1 MLRSV
6 ETGSDFKSIPMLKLF
21 SQLINECSKLTSG
34 TRLWFESPLLMQSL
48 VWAVGSAARGS
59 NACTYSIKTSS
70 KFRGKFNLKAF
81 ANPNEI
87 EKYLNSHWQH
97 PFEFFLKTILAY

>member
-1 MLRSV
+1 MSMLGSTK
-6 ETGSDFKSIPMLKLF
+6 TGSNLKSIPMLKLF

-59 NACTYSIKTSS
+59 VHALLIPSKPHPNSGRNSI
-70 KFRGKFNLKAF
+70 
-81 ANPNEI
+81 
-87 EKYLNSHWQH
+87 
-97 PFEFFLKTILAY
+97 